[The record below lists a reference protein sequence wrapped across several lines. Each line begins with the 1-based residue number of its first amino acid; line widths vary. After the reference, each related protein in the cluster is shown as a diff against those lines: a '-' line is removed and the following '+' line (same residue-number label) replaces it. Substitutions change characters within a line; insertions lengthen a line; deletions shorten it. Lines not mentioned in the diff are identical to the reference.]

1 MIIKEYISGISTIGI
16 LSLAT
21 EKFGLVPYFAEEH
34 TINKFKKVLDVP
46 IKALNIGN
54 SSLIGALCC
63 ANSYGIILPPFT
75 VNREK
80 TILLDF
86 LKEND
91 IDLTVQKIDAK
102 NTAFGNLI
110 LINDKGCIISEEL
123 AEFRKTFEDIFDV
136 EVVAKNI
143 AELPTVGS
151 NGVATNKG
159 ALVHPDTTDEE
170 MELIKEVL
178 KLKCIERGTASRGA
192 PSVGASIVA
201 NSNGAVIGGNTTG
214 PEMLKIEEGL
224 DLID

>member
-110 LINDKGCIISEEL
+110 LINDKGCI
-123 AEFRKTFEDIFDV
+123 FP
-136 EVVAKNI
+136 KN
-143 AELPTVGS
+143 
-151 NGVATNKG
+151 
-159 ALVHPDTTDEE
+159 
-170 MELIKEVL
+170 
-178 KLKCIERGTASRGA
+178 
-192 PSVGASIVA
+192 
-201 NSNGAVIGGNTTG
+201 
-214 PEMLKIEEGL
+214 
-224 DLID
+224 